1 MRGQFL
7 FASLTLASV
16 AALSSGCM
24 ASVRSDPATPVLA
37 VVSAPAEPPPVF
49 AVESPSS
56 FEALPERTT
65 AATTQA
71 RNAGATL
78 TAVIKDRA
86 SGAIVS
92 NGNNSTIAIASVAKL
107 FIADDL
113 LMRESTGEVTLTPA
127 DRASFDRMLQSSDDS
142 AAEIFWQ
149 RGGGNSIIT
158 RVAARYGLGST
169 RVPSDGMWW
178 NTISTANDL
187 VQYYDMLLSGAG
199 GLPPERAN
207 IIVDD
212 LARSTPNGID
222 GYPQRFGI
230 PDGIPGEPV
239 AVKQGWMCCVG
250 SAWMHLSTGMVG
262 PDRRF
267 IVVVS
272 SLQTANDVT
281 ARNTLTQAVSTMFPG
296 GRIEAE

>member
-1 MRGQFL
+1 MRGRHL
-7 FASLTLASV
+7 FVGLTLT
-16 AALSSGCM
+16 AATTLTSGCV

-49 AVESPSS
+49 AVETPPS
-56 FEALPERTT
+56 FDTLPERTT
-65 AATTQA
+65 TATAQA
-71 RNAGATL
+71 KSAGAVL
-78 TAVIKDRA
+78 TAVIKDRS
-86 SGAIVS
+86 SGAVVS

-113 LMRESTGEVTLTPA
+113 LMRESTGDVTLTPA
-127 DRASFDRMLQSSDDS
+127 DRVSFDRMLQSSDDS

-158 RVAARYGLGST
+158 RVAARYGLAST
-169 RVPSDGMWW
+169 NVPSDGMWW

-207 IIVDD
+207 IIMDD

-250 SAWMHLSTGMVG
+250 SAWMHLSTGVVG

-281 ARNTLTQAVSTMFPG
+281 ARNTLTQAVAAMFPG

>member
-7 FASLTLASV
+7 LVGLTLTATT
-16 AALSSGCM
+16 LTSGCV
-24 ASVRSDPATPVLA
+24 ASVRSDTATPALA

-49 AVESPSS
+49 EVDSPSS
-56 FEALPERTT
+56 FESLPERTT
-65 AATTQA
+65 AATAQA
-71 RNAGATL
+71 KNAGATL

-86 SGAIVS
+86 SGAVVS

-113 LMRESTGEVTLTPA
+113 LMRESTGDVTLTPA

-158 RVAARYGLGST
+158 RVAARYGLNST
-169 RVPSDGMWW
+169 TVPSDGMWW
-178 NTISTANDL
+178 NTISTASDL

-239 AVKQGWMCCVG
+239 AVKQGWMCCIG
-250 SAWMHLSTGMVG
+250 ASWMHLSTGVVG

-272 SLQTANDVT
+272 SLQVANDVT
-281 ARNTLTQAVSTMFPG
+281 ARNTLTQAVAAMFPG
-296 GRIEAE
+296 GRIEGE

>member
-1 MRGQFL
+1 MRGHHL
-7 FASLTLASV
+7 FAGLTLTAV
-16 AALSSGCM
+16 TALTSGCV

-37 VVSAPAEPPPVF
+37 VVSAPAEPAPVF
-49 AVESPSS
+49 EVESPPS
-56 FEALPERTT
+56 FETLPERTI

-71 RNAGATL
+71 KSAGAVL

-86 SGAIVS
+86 SGAMVT

-113 LMRESTGEVTLTPA
+113 LMRESTGDVTLTPA

-158 RVAARYGLGST
+158 RVAARYGLPST
-169 RVPSDGMWW
+169 TVPSDGMWW

-187 VQYYDMLLSGAG
+187 VQYYDMLLSGTG

-250 SAWMHLSTGMVG
+250 SAWMHLSTGVVG

>member
-1 MRGQFL
+1 MRGQHL
-7 FASLTLASV
+7 LVGLTLT
-16 AALSSGCM
+16 AATALTSGCM
-24 ASVRSDPATPVLA
+24 ASVRSDPATPALA
-37 VVSAPAEPPPVF
+37 VVSAPAEPPPAF
-49 AVESPSS
+49 EVESPTS
-56 FEALPERTT
+56 FAALPERTAT
-65 AATTQA
+65 ATTQA
-71 RNAGATL
+71 KSAGATL

-86 SGAIVS
+86 SGAVVS

-113 LMRESTGEVTLTPA
+113 LMRESTGDVTLTPA

-149 RGGGNSIIT
+149 RGGGNAIIT
-158 RVAARYGLGST
+158 RVAARYGLAST
-169 RVPSDGMWW
+169 NVPSDGMWW

-239 AVKQGWMCCVG
+239 AVKQGWMCCIG
-250 SAWMHLSTGMVG
+250 ASWMHLSTGVVG

-272 SLQTANDVT
+272 SLQVANDVT
-281 ARNTLTQAVSTMFPG
+281 ARNTLTQAVTTMFPG
-296 GRIEAE
+296 GRVEGE

>member
-1 MRGQFL
+1 MRGQYL
-7 FASLTLASV
+7 FAGLMLAGATSLT
-16 AALSSGCM
+16 SGCV

-37 VVSAPAEPPPVF
+37 VVSAPAETPPVF
-49 AVESPSS
+49 EVDSPTS
-56 FEALPERTT
+56 FESLPDRTRT
-65 AATTQA
+65 ATNQA
-71 RNAGATL
+71 KSAGATL

-86 SGAIVS
+86 SGAVVS

-113 LMRESTGEVTLTPA
+113 LMRESQGEVTLTA
-127 DRASFDRMLQSSDDS
+127 DDRAAFDRMLQSSDDS

-158 RVAARYGLGST
+158 RVAARYGLAST
-169 RVPSDGMWW
+169 TVPSDGMWW

-187 VQYYDMLLSGAG
+187 VQYYDMLLSGTG

-212 LARSTPNGID
+212 LSRSTPNGID

-250 SAWMHLSTGMVG
+250 SAWMHLSTGVVG

-281 ARNTLTQAVSTMFPG
+281 ARNTLTQAVATMFPG
-296 GRIEAE
+296 GRIETE

>member
-1 MRGQFL
+1 MRGQHL
-7 FASLTLASV
+7 FVGLTLA
-16 AALSSGCM
+16 AATALTSGCV
-24 ASVRSDPATPVLA
+24 ASVRSDPATPALA
-37 VVSAPAEPPPVF
+37 VVSAPAETPPVF
-49 AVESPSS
+49 EVESPTS
-56 FEALPERTT
+56 FETLPERTT

-71 RNAGATL
+71 KSAGATL

-86 SGAIVS
+86 SGAVVS

-113 LMRESTGEVTLTPA
+113 LMRESQGEVTLTPA
-127 DRASFDRMLQSSDDS
+127 DRAAFDRMLQSSDDS
-142 AAEIFWQ
+142 AAEVFWQ

-158 RVAARYGLGST
+158 RVAARYGLAST
-169 RVPSDGMWW
+169 NVPSDGMWW

-187 VQYYDMLLSGAG
+187 VQYYDMLLSGTG

-212 LARSTPNGID
+212 LSRSTPNGID

-250 SAWMHLSTGMVG
+250 SAWMHLSTGVVG

-281 ARNTLTQAVSTMFPG
+281 ARNTLTQAVATMFPG
-296 GRIEAE
+296 GRIETE

>member
-1 MRGQFL
+1 MRGQHL
-7 FASLTLASV
+7 FVGLTLTAV
-16 AALSSGCM
+16 TTLTSGCV

-37 VVSAPAEPPPVF
+37 VVSAPAEPAPVF
-49 AVESPSS
+49 EVESPPS
-56 FEALPERTT
+56 FETLPERTT
-65 AATTQA
+65 AATAQA
-71 RNAGATL
+71 KSAGAVL

-86 SGAIVS
+86 SGAVVS

-113 LMRESTGEVTLTPA
+113 LMRESTGDVTLTPA
-127 DRASFDRMLQSSDDS
+127 DRISFDRMLQSSDDS
-142 AAEIFWQ
+142 AAEVFWQ

-158 RVAARYGLGST
+158 RVAARYGLAST
-169 RVPSDGMWW
+169 NVPSDGMWW

-207 IIVDD
+207 IIMDD

-250 SAWMHLSTGMVG
+250 SAWMHLSTGVVG

-272 SLQTANDVT
+272 SLQTANDAT
-281 ARNTLTQAVSTMFPG
+281 ARNTLTQAVAAMFPG